1 MEVRIRI
8 LAAVIGAL
16 VCSAEVLAH
25 SHQNKGVMKEHHE
38 GAGIKIEQAWARATP
53 GKVKTAA
60 AYIAIRNA
68 GKRTDR
74 LVAVASDVAQR
85 VEIHTHRNE
94 NGVMRMRRIDGLDVL
109 AGDRAILK
117 PGGTHLMLFGLRQPL
132 KKGLTFQVILS
143 FRDAGEV
150 KSPVKVMSVGA
161 LRGETDHKTKHGQV
175 PHRGHQ

>member
-1 MEVRIRI
+1 MDVRIRI

-16 VCSAEVLAH
+16 VCSAEALAH
-25 SHQNKGVMKEHHE
+25 SHQKKGAMQGHH
-38 GAGIKIEQAWARATP
+38 GGDGIKIEQAWARATP
-53 GKVKTAA
+53 GIVKTAA

-74 LVAVASDVAQR
+74 LVAVASDVAKR

-94 NGVMRMRRIDGLDVL
+94 NGVMRMRRIHGLNVL
-109 AGDRAILK
+109 AGDRVILK
-117 PGGTHLMLFGLRQPL
+117 PGGTHLMLFGLHQPL
-132 KKGLTFQVILS
+132 KKGQTFQVILS
-143 FRDAGEV
+143 FRTAGEV

-161 LRGETDHKTKHGQV
+161 LQGEMDHKTKHGHV